1 MTMARSSCDLR
12 KQYRTDYVASRKP
25 RLVHVSRGRYL
36 TIRGADMPAGIVFQ
50 EKINALYAVAD
61 ALKAILQAAG
71 HGYVVRL
78 EGIWD
83 MDVISPASVAPGSGP
98 MQWRLLI
105 RVPSAVSEERV
116 AEVVGALAAEGKTA
130 WVSDVRVETLPE
142 QDCVQALHRGAYG
155 TEATT
160 VAELRE
166 YVLSHGLKA
175 RGQLHS
181 IYLSN
186 PRYVPPEHIQT
197 IVRLP
202 VLET

>member
-98 MQWRLLI
+98 
-105 RVPSAVSEERV
+105 SAVSEARV

>member
-1 MTMARSSCDLR
+1 MSAAHSSCDLR
-12 KQYRTDYVASRKP
+12 KQYRTDYVASRQP

-61 ALKAILQAAG
+61 ALKATLKAAG
-71 HGYVVRL
+71 HGFVVRL

-83 MDVISPASVAPGSGP
+83 MDVVSPANVPPGAGP

-105 RVPSAVSEERV
+105 RIPSSVSEPRV
-116 AEVVGALAAEGKTA
+116 AEVVTGLAAEGKVP

-155 TEATT
+155 TEAST
-160 VAELRE
+160 VAELRA
-166 YVLSHGLKA
+166 YVLAHGLKV
-175 RGQLHS
+175 RGELHS

-202 VLET
+202 VATA